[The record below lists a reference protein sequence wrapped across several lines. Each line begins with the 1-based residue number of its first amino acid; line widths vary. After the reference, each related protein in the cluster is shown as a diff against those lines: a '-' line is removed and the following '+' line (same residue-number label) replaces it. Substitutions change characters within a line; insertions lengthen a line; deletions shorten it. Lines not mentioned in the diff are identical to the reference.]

1 MMKKTIFIAIL
12 SLVCLCVTGCS
23 KEKKHVDRSDAK
35 KMFERI
41 CKLTSEYTDI
51 LANSADS
58 SSWAKATS
66 EYEEK
71 LDKINFSFPPDTDLL
86 LTEGQNDTIHTLM
99 LAYIKARDERIHEI
113 LYPVAEVDSLVDGD
127 SIMVSEPIGEV
138 SQEGASRSRGN

>member
-1 MMKKTIFIAIL
+1 MKNTIFIAVISIA
-12 SLVCLCVTGCS
+12 SLCIVGCS
-23 KEKKHVDRSDAK
+23 KEKKYVDRSDAK

-41 CKLTSEYTDI
+41 CKLTSDYTEI

-58 SSWAKATS
+58 SGWAKAAS

-86 LTEGQNDTIHTLM
+86 LTEGQNDTIHSLM

-113 LYPVAEVDSLVDGD
+113 LYPVVEVDSLGDGD
-127 SIMVSEPIGEV
+127 SIIVSETAASV
-138 SQEGASRSRGN
+138 SQEDASRSPGN

>member
-1 MMKKTIFIAIL
+1 MKKTIFIAVL
-12 SLVCLCVTGCS
+12 SLLCLCISGCS
-23 KEKKHVDRSDAK
+23 KEKKYTDRSDAK

-41 CKLTSEYTDI
+41 CKLTRDYTDI

-86 LTEGQNDTIHTLM
+86 LTEGQNDTIHSLM
-99 LAYIKARDERIHEI
+99 LAYIKTRDERIHEI
-113 LYPVAEVDSLVDGD
+113 LYPVVETDSLGDGD
-127 SIMVSEPIGEV
+127 SIVVSESV
-138 SQEGASRSRGN
+138 AVVNQ